1 MPLTIHCS
9 MCGANIAPAD
19 QAIRRGVVTCEY
31 CSTIQRISA
40 SGTRKTDRASA
51 ALTAPEGVQIVR
63 GRQGSLTI
71 TGRRTRQGVVVNPPE
86 TKRGALIGLGIGA
99 AITAVGALVSVPFM
113 ILFGWDMAGII
124 VPALILQF
132 LPVTFIAAVIAI
144 FVVAWRQQNLPPLEL
159 RDKTLFPK
167 MYGSKPVAIGDIR
180 QLYSTTTRV
189 LVRRPDEY
197 IAQYMVFALTNAG
210 ERIFLLGPLD
220 SAESA
225 LYIEEQIEAELGI
238 FELPVYGNPD
248 LPKQEG
254 AALPVSPLE
263 AGLGGITCQSCGAE
277 MAVTPAEKKRGF
289 SACRHCGSLLL
300 LYEPGSAKP
309 ILGIPDASG
318 KDSQYTVA
326 GNTAET
332 IITSRRSAGPVL
344 RISKGKIHILAPG
357 AAQKAVDAD
366 KINRMNVKETGW
378 TPTRELDA
386 GGRAAGFEALQKAMA
401 YSGEVDP
408 LKVLIG
414 ANAGITYTLSA
425 VLSNG
430 EAIRLLADIH
440 DIGEAFYL
448 ERHIEQAVIFTK

>member
-9 MCGANIAPAD
+9 MCGANIAPDD
-19 QAIRRGVVTCEY
+19 QAIRRGVVTCEH
-31 CSTIQRISA
+31 CATIQRISA
-40 SGTRKTDRASA
+40 SGTRKTDRASVVI
-51 ALTAPEGVQIVR
+51 TAPEGVHIVR
-63 GRQGSLTI
+63 REHGGLTI
-71 TGRRTRQGVVVNPPE
+71 TGRRTRQGVVLNPPE
-86 TKRGALIGLGIGA
+86 ILRGTLIGLGIGL
-99 AITAVGALVSVPFM
+99 AVTMAGVIVSVPLL
-113 ILFGWDMAGII
+113 IIFGWGMAGIV

-132 LPVTFIAAVIAI
+132 LPVTFMAAVIAI

-167 MYGSKPVAIGDIR
+167 TYGSKPVAVGDIR

-197 IAQYMVFALTNAG
+197 IDQYMVFALTNAG
-210 ERIFLLGPLD
+210 ERVFLLGPLD

-225 LYIEEQIEAELGI
+225 LYIEEQIEAELEI

-248 LPKQEG
+248 LPKREG

-263 AGLGGITCQSCGAE
+263 GGPGGTTCTSCGAA
-277 MAVTPAEKKRGF
+277 MAVTPAERKRGF

-318 KDSQYTVA
+318 KNAQFTVA
-326 GNTAET
+326 GNAAET

-344 RISKGKIHILAPG
+344 RISKGKIYILAPG
-357 AAQKAVDAD
+357 AAHKAVDLD
-366 KINRMNVKETGW
+366 KVNRMNIKETGW
-378 TPTRELDA
+378 IPTRELDA
-386 GGRAAGFEALQKAMA
+386 GGRMAGFEALKEAMA
-401 YSGEVDP
+401 YSGKVDP

-414 ANAGITYTLSA
+414 ADTGKTYALSA
-425 VLSNG
+425 VLSTG

-440 DIGEAFYL
+440 DIREAFYL
-448 ERHIEQAVIFTK
+448 RELVQREINA

>member
-1 MPLTIHCS
+1 MPLTIHCR

-19 QAIRRGVVTCEY
+19 QAIRRGVVTCEH
-31 CSTIQRISA
+31 CATIQRISA
-40 SGTRKTDRASA
+40 NGTRKTDRASA
-51 ALTAPEGVQIVR
+51 VVSAPEGVHIVR
-63 GRQGSLTI
+63 GRQGVLTV
-71 TGRRTRQGVVVNPPE
+71 TGRRTQQGVVINPPE

-99 AITAVGALVSVPFM
+99 AITAAGALVSVPFM

-124 VPALILQF
+124 LLALF
-132 LPVTFIAAVIAI
+132 LTCVPVTFFAAVIAI
-144 FVVAWRQQNLPPLEL
+144 FIVARRQQNLPPLEL
-159 RDKTLFPK
+159 WDKTLFPK
-167 MYGSKPVAIGDIR
+167 TYGSKPVAVGDIR

-197 IAQYMVFALTNAG
+197 IDQYMVFALTNAG
-210 ERIFLLGPLD
+210 ERVFLLGPLD

-238 FELPVYGNPD
+238 FELPVYGNAD
-248 LPKQEG
+248 LPKREDG
-254 AALPVSPLE
+254 TLPVSPQE
-263 AGLGGITCQSCGAE
+263 VGLDGTVCESCGAE
-277 MAVTPAEKKRGF
+277 MTVAPAERKRGF

-318 KDSQYTVA
+318 KNSQFAVA
-326 GNTAET
+326 GNAAET

-344 RISKGKIHILAPG
+344 RIAKGKIYILAPG
-357 AAQKAVDAD
+357 AAQKAVDSD
-366 KINRMNVKETGW
+366 KVNRINIKETGW
-378 TPTRELDA
+378 IPTRELDA
-386 GGRAAGFEALQKAMA
+386 VGRAAGIEALKEAMA

-414 ANAGITYTLSA
+414 ANTGKTYALSA

-430 EAIRLLADIH
+430 DEICLLADIH
-440 DIGEAFYL
+440 DIREAFYIRQMVQR
-448 ERHIEQAVIFTK
+448 EINA